1 LAETVMQDCRADI
14 ELARQAASGE
24 QKSWRQIYD
33 ATCDRLSSI
42 LFCLVGNRDEAL
54 DLLQETYLQAFR
66 HIDRYRGEA
75 PLEVWLRVIAI
86 RKALDWR
93 KTVLRRIK
101 RTVRLTE
108 AIAAV
113 DADPRTTGAGSVSMP
128 LMAALGKLSPSQK
141 AALILREFEGA
152 SFSEIAGA
160 LGCKESTAR
169 VHHAKARERM
179 RLVLS
184 KSSGNWKADGLEGQP
199 T

>member
-1 LAETVMQDCRADI
+1 MQDCRADI
-14 ELARQAASGE
+14 ELARRAASGE
-24 QKSWRQIYD
+24 QDSWRQIYD

-42 LFCLVGNRDEAL
+42 LLCLVGNRDEAI

-66 HIDRYRGEA
+66 RMDRYRGEA
-75 PLEVWLRVIAI
+75 PLELWLRVIAI

-93 KTVLRRIK
+93 RTVLRRIR
-101 RTVRLTE
+101 RTVRITE
-108 AIAAV
+108 ASATV
-113 DADPRTTGAGSVSMP
+113 DAVPGSTGGTSISPP
-128 LMAALGKLSPSQK
+128 LVAALAKLSPSQR
-141 AALILREFEGA
+141 AALILRECEGL
-152 SFSEIAGA
+152 SFAEIAKA

-184 KSSGNWKADGLEGQP
+184 KASTNWKTDGLEGQL